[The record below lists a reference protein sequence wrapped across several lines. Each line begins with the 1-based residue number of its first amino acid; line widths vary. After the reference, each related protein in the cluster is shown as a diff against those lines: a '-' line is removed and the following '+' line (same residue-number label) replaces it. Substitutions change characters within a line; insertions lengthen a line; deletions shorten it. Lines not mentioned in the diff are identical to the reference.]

1 MTRELHLRGTP
12 GATTRQARRLFGLDY
27 LGHLG
32 RVYEGLMASVGAG
45 ETNGRDGIM
54 VIVER
59 AEVLRHTELFSNL
72 RMEDLAGLAALVE
85 EHEYSNQEVLFDEG
99 EVGHELFI
107 IVEGR
112 LEAVKAERTLFTA
125 DPGRTVGDLSL
136 LDGLP
141 TSYRAV
147 AVKPTRRL
155 VLGCEDFSN
164 LLDERSRAR
173 RCERLTSE
181 RVPQRRPRPT

>member
-1 MTRELHLRGTP
+1 
-12 GATTRQARRLFGLDY
+12 
-27 LGHLG
+27 
-32 RVYEGLMASVGAG
+32 
-45 ETNGRDGIM
+45 M

-112 LEAVKAERTLFTA
+112 VEAVKADRTLFTA

-141 TSYRAV
+141 TS
-147 AVKPTRRL
+147 
-155 VLGCEDFSN
+155 
-164 LLDERSRAR
+164 
-173 RCERLTSE
+173 
-181 RVPQRRPRPT
+181 

>member
-1 MTRELHLRGTP
+1 
-12 GATTRQARRLFGLDY
+12 
-27 LGHLG
+27 
-32 RVYEGLMASVGAG
+32 
-45 ETNGRDGIM
+45 
-54 VIVER
+54 
-59 AEVLRHTELFSNL
+59 
-72 RMEDLAGLAALVE
+72 
-85 EHEYSNQEVLFDEG
+85 VLFDER

-112 LEAVKAERTLFTA
+112 VEAVKAERTLFTA

-141 TSYRAV
+141 TSYRTV

-155 VLGCEDFSN
+155 VLGCEDFCN

-173 RCERLTSE
+173 RCERLRSE